1 MGDMYTITF
10 NELRELGESPFPEYE
25 YKQIT
30 FLDKTLTKEQFE
42 QLFYDYYGSYQ
53 IAYPTH
59 TEFAFEFARIF
70 NRNYDIF
77 NKKIEMF
84 NKLNFD
90 TTEYV
95 KDVSGVSDAQRKY
108 SDTPNESLDGDGN
121 LGDSYLTDVSK
132 EGVEGSSKETY
143 KSNDIIKFNEIETKI
158 NNVIYE
164 FLDKFNDCFLTY
176 KTTKT
181 YYKWRYIKWTK

>member
-10 NELRELGESPFPEYE
+10 NELKELGISPFPSYT

-30 FLDKTLTKEQFE
+30 FLDKTLTQDEFE
-42 QLFYDYYGSYQ
+42 KLFYDYYGSYQ

-59 TEFAFEFARIF
+59 TEFCFEFARIF

-95 KDVSGVSDAQRKY
+95 KDIEGSSDSQRKY
-108 SDTPNESLDGDGN
+108 SDTPNESLDNAGN
-121 LGDSYLTDVSK
+121 LGDSFLTDVSK
-132 EGVEGSSKETY
+132 EGVAGSSKETY
-143 KSNDIIKFNEIETKI
+143 KSNDIIKFNDVEAKI

-176 KTTKT
+176 KVTKT
-181 YYKWRYIKWTK
+181 YYKWRWQV

>member
-1 MGDMYTITF
+1 MYTITF
-10 NELRELGESPFPEYE
+10 NELKELGISPFPNYS

-30 FLDKTLTKEQFE
+30 IFDKTLTQEEFE

-59 TEFAFEFARIF
+59 TEFCFEFARIF

-77 NKKIEMF
+77 NKKVEMF

-95 KDVSGVSDAQRKY
+95 KDIEGSAEGQRKY
-108 SDTPNESLDGDGN
+108 SDTPNESLDTDGN
-121 LGDSYLTDVSK
+121 LGDNYLTDVSK
-132 EGVEGSSKETY
+132 EGTSGNSKETY
-143 KSNDIIKFNEIETKI
+143 KTNDIIKFNEIEEKI

-181 YYKWRYIKWTK
+181 YYKWRRQIWTR

>member
-1 MGDMYTITF
+1 MYTITF
-10 NELRELGESPFPEYE
+10 NELRELGESPFPQYE

-95 KDVSGVSDAQRKY
+95 KDVSGTSDAQRKY
-108 SDTPNESLDGDGN
+108 SDTPNESLDGEGN
-121 LGDSYLTDVSK
+121 LGDSYLTDVTK
-132 EGVEGSSKETY
+132 EGATGNSKETY
-143 KSNDIIKFNEIETKI
+143 KINDIIKFADLEQKI
-158 NNVIYE
+158 NNVIYD

-181 YYKWRYIKWTK
+181 YYKWRYIKWTR